1 MSAVREV
8 LASVLL
14 FGGVFFSLVAA
25 VGIVRLP
32 DVYLRM
38 HASSKSTTLGLAG
51 ILLAVLVHFGTYEVT
66 TKVLLVILFTFLTAP
81 VGAHM
86 IARSA
91 YVCAVGW
98 YAKTTRYDLERATV
112 VCATRGGP
120 ASERVH
126 ERAIELARERNGE
139 LVFLHVIDTRELG
152 RLEPA
157 AAAAVLAQMR
167 TLAQSILRGAQAQAR
182 AAGVRARGELREG
195 DVSHTLQ
202 AFVQEVDADV
212 LVVGYPH
219 TTPGQEHEAEGR
231 LWRLLGG
238 LQEQGNVRL
247 VVAR

>member
-1 MSAVREV
+1 MSTVRDV
-8 LASVLL
+8 LASALL
-14 FGGVFFSLVAA
+14 LGGVFFSLVAA
-25 VGIVRLP
+25 IGIVRLP
-32 DVYLRM
+32 DVYSRI

-51 ILLAVLVHFGTYEVT
+51 ILLAVLLHFGTYEVT

-91 YVCAVGW
+91 YVCAVSW

-126 ERAIELARERNGE
+126 ERAIELAQERQGV
-139 LVFLHVIDTRELG
+139 LVFLHVVDTAELSALGPAHASAVTRE
-152 RLEPA
+152 
-157 AAAAVLAQMR
+157 MR
-167 TLAQSILRGAQAQAR
+167 TLAQAILRTAQAQAR
-182 AAGVRARGELREG
+182 AAGVQARAELREG
-195 DVSHTLQ
+195 EVSRTLQ
-202 AFVQEVDADV
+202 AFVHEVGADV

-219 TTPGQEHEAEGR
+219 TAPGNEHEAEGR